1 MVSYYMEG
9 HMSVDTIFAKAV
21 EKMAAKQGK
30 DLKSL
35 AHKVMQLSTD
45 EVSVREFRRISR
57 PDKKGR
63 LRSMTLREAYEF
75 SRELGETIETMIALG
90 MREE

>member
-1 MVSYYMEG
+1 MVSYHMEDI
-9 HMSVDTIFAKAV
+9 MSVDTIYAKAV
-21 EKMAAKQGK
+21 KKMAARQGK
-30 DLKSL
+30 NLKSL

-45 EVSVREFRRISR
+45 EVSVREFRRISK

-63 LRSMTLREAYEF
+63 LRAMTLREAYEF
-75 SRELGETIETMIALG
+75 SRELEETIETMIAIG